1 MIEICIKEVLRTHV
15 RVEYWNPT
23 HCTLVCFLLTS
34 IHSTNKQLTTIVKM
48 FKSVATWV
56 LLASSAVY
64 AAPAQV
70 DIERR
75 VVAKGLADFE
85 RLSTSSIGALGYYG
99 GLKYTGIGMKTL
111 PSCSTMSLWL
121 M

>member
-1 MIEICIKEVLRTHV
+1 
-15 RVEYWNPT
+15 
-23 HCTLVCFLLTS
+23 
-34 IHSTNKQLTTIVKM
+34 M
-48 FKSVATWV
+48 FKSIATWA
-56 LLASSAVY
+56 LLAASVY

-99 GLKYTGIGMKTL
+99 GLKYTGIGMNILLSPQIK
-111 PSCSTMSLWL
+111 SL
-121 M
+121 